1 MGKYK
6 VLMVGPDRSVHGGIS
21 GVVNNYYAAG
31 LDQKIEL
38 KYIGTMIEGSKVR
51 KLWRAMKA
59 YMQFLVQLSEKG
71 KKRVKKILSMGDVML
86 VLAPAWKRVF
96 ATLISEI
103 ILIRQL
109 LLGKI
114 RQSCCRCCLTVREL

>member
-51 KLWRAMKA
+51 KLWRAM
-59 YMQFLVQLSEKG
+59 
-71 KKRVKKILSMGDVML
+71 
-86 VLAPAWKRVF
+86 
-96 ATLISEI
+96 
-103 ILIRQL
+103 
-109 LLGKI
+109 
-114 RQSCCRCCLTVREL
+114 

>member
-59 YMQFLVQLSEKG
+59 YMQFLVQLSGYDIVHVNMASDASYVRKSFLSRQRKEPG
-71 KKRVKKILSMGDVML
+71 KR
-86 VLAPAWKRVF
+86 
-96 ATLISEI
+96 
-103 ILIRQL
+103 
-109 LLGKI
+109 
-114 RQSCCRCCLTVREL
+114 